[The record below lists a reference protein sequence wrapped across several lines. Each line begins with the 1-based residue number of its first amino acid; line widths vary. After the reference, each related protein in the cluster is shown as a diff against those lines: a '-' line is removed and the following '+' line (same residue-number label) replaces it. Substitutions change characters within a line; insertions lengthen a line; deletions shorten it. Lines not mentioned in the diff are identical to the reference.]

1 MVDTRPSKSPA
12 ELEAL
17 LDALPDDDD
26 SSRVFGLDQLSA
38 LRLLETTGAEFH
50 LLSARFTGDLP
61 SAHEIGVREATAIL
75 GELQEIVSEVGAVLR
90 DESPRRGP
98 LPAEVL
104 KATELRLSPRVRA
117 GSVIFTMHPAHDE
130 SLFGSGRETLD
141 DALTSIFSLFDKV
154 ERPVTAGVMSTS
166 DVADA
171 LRNYGPRTA
180 RHLVKFADALQ
191 KSGLNMDLGVAVS
204 GRPIRGSRIS
214 RAGAGFLEKL
224 AADATTRTLE
234 VELVGRVR
242 NLGTDNKH
250 KFVDDERGLITM
262 TADAEV
268 TGVLYESFGQARVR
282 VVASETES
290 ITKATGATNY
300 RFHAVRAVLADQADS
315 ATRKSP
321 T

>member
-1 MVDTRPSKSPA
+1 MVNTRPSKSPA

-38 LRLLETTGAEFH
+38 LRLLESTGSEFH

-117 GSVIFTMHPAHDE
+117 GSVIFTMHPAHEE
-130 SLFGSGRETLD
+130 SLFGSSRDILD
-141 DALTSIFSLFDKV
+141 DALASIFSLFDKV
-154 ERPVTAGVMSTS
+154 ERPVTSGIMSTS

-224 AADATTRTLE
+224 ASDATTRTLDI
-234 VELVGRVR
+234 ELVGRVR
-242 NLGTDNKH
+242 NLGTDNRH
-250 KFVDDERGLITM
+250 KFIDDERGLITM

-282 VVASETES
+282 VIASETES

-300 RFHAVRAVLADQADS
+300 RFHAVRAALADPSGD
-315 ATRKSP
+315 
-321 T
+321 